1 VANLPVT
8 EDQAVLP
15 PVEHDEA
22 AQQFRLRVRGE
33 LALIQYARAGDRI
46 TFVHTEVPKALE
58 GHGIAG
64 TLARAALDYA
74 REHKL
79 SVIARCAFVAAY
91 IRRHPEYQP
100 LLPPAELD
108 RILGRS

>member
-1 VANLPVT
+1 VSDDA
-8 EDQAVLP
+8 ALP

-22 AQQFRLRVRGE
+22 SRQFQLRVGGE

-64 TLARAALDYA
+64 ALARAALDYA
-74 REHKL
+74 RDHKL
-79 SVIARCAFVAAY
+79 SVIARCAYVAAY
-91 IRRHPEYQP
+91 VRRHPEYQA

-108 RILGRS
+108 RILGRP